1 MSEQQKLY
9 DTVYGAMLNSYK
21 VLVDN
26 QDPYEM
32 MEDEM
37 PKEVV
42 FAHHLDAPIT
52 IENIQHMI
60 VWWEEEE
67 EYEMCAELKH
77 LENEVKR
84 LSSRYKKRRDK
95 HPQD

>member
-42 FAHHLDAPIT
+42 FAHHLDEP
-52 IENIQHMI
+52 
-60 VWWEEEE
+60 
-67 EYEMCAELKH
+67 
-77 LENEVKR
+77 
-84 LSSRYKKRRDK
+84 
-95 HPQD
+95 